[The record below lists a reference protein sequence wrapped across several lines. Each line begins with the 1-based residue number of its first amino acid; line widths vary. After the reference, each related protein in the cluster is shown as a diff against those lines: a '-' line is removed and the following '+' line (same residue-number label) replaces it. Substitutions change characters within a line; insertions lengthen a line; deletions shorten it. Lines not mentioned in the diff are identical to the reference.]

1 MCLNGGG
8 FALGLIFLLSIVAVI
23 VVAFIVYRFLDWKNN
38 RNRSFLNPNDCN
50 LKDIDI
56 TDIDNMEDGSGF
68 EMYLYRLLIELGYS
82 GVYKT
87 VGSRDFGAD
96 VIFTDREGMRNVI
109 QVKRY
114 SVDHPVG
121 ISAVQEVFSC
131 MRYYKAKKA
140 IVIATTNFT
149 DPCETLAGINHVKL
163 LDRSDLVSIIEAFKK
178 DDIQTVKDSIE
189 SEPRMILE
197 SWNEAN
203 SSTLHEIKKDY
214 KAEKYVKRVM
224 GK

>member
-1 MCLNGGG
+1 MLINGGVFVLG
-8 FALGLIFLLSIVAVI
+8 FIFLMIIAVV
-23 VVAFIVYRFLDWKNN
+23 VVAGFIVFRVLNRKNN
-38 RNRSFLNPNDCN
+38 LSHLKSENYN

-56 TDIDNMEDGSGF
+56 TDIDKMEDGSGF

-96 VIFTDREGMRNVI
+96 VIFTDRQGMRNVI
-109 QVKRY
+109 QAKRY
-114 SVDHPVG
+114 SVGNPVG

-140 IVIATTNFT
+140 IVIATAKFT
-149 DPCETLAGINHVKL
+149 EPCETLAGINHVKL
-163 LDRSDLVSIIEAFKK
+163 LDRADLINIIGAFKE
-178 DDIQTVKDSIE
+178 DDIKTVKDSIE

-197 SWNEAN
+197 SWSEAN
-203 SSTLHEIKKDY
+203 SFELHEIRKDY
-214 KAEKYVKRVM
+214 KAEKYVKKVM